1 MFILNSFARI
11 TIALIAIAIWT
22 SAALAQTTITVP
34 YGQWLADYVI
44 PVAGFA
50 LIVLVILAIGY
61 VIKLLPPWAQTLV
74 ETQFRDHLV
83 KLAADAINAGVQAT
97 KNAVFEQELSINVGN
112 EAIAKAAQAFIDTA
126 PKDAVAKL
134 GGVEGVTKWLLTQAE
149 SRGLII
155 NGATSTDE
163 ILNSP
168 DVRAVIASNPS

>member
-1 MFILNSFARI
+1 MRL
-11 TIALIAIAIWT
+11 IALIALILIAFP
-22 SAALAQTTITVP
+22 ALAQDTTVTIP

-44 PVAGFA
+44 PIAGFA

>member
-1 MFILNSFARI
+1 MRL
-11 TIALIAIAIWT
+11 IALIALILIAFP
-22 SAALAQTTITVP
+22 ALAQDTTVTIP

-44 PVAGFA
+44 PIAGFA
-50 LIVLVILAIGY
+50 LLVLVILAIGY